1 MASAAASARQRH
13 VDTGALNTVI
23 RRAVAQKPPPTPS
36 KGHRIKLLY
45 VTQAEIDPP
54 TFVFFL
60 NDASL
65 VHFGYKRYMEN
76 IIRGAFGFEGTAIKL
91 VFRGRSDDHAAEE
104 ASKYDRRT

>member
-1 MASAAASARQRH
+1 MRVGAERQRH
-13 VDTGALNTVI
+13 IETGALNQVI

-45 VTQAEIDPP
+45 VTQAEVDPP

-65 VHFGYKRYMEN
+65 VHFGYRRYMEN
-76 IIRGAFGFEGTAIKL
+76 VIRGAFGFEGTAIKL
-91 VFRGRSDDHAAEE
+91 VFRGRGDDHGEE
-104 ASKYDRRT
+104 ADQKY